1 MNIRI
6 RFGAQ
11 TCQQWLMATLCVLV
25 SLACVTPVAAS
36 VTDTTYTL
44 SSMPIVAFIRL
55 GYVTRPQRYAISIK
69 KANKTL
75 NYVDAMSNKPIYKT
89 LTSFQTVPAKHQD
102 KQSAF

>member
-44 SSMPIVAFIRL
+44 SSMPIVKMRDEF
-55 GYVTRPQRYAISIK
+55 
-69 KANKTL
+69 NKT
-75 NYVDAMSNKPIYKT
+75 DAAVRSRMSREASTYID
-89 LTSFQTVPAKHQD
+89 AI
-102 KQSAF
+102 